1 MDPSVCFLSSVN
13 AGASVTGVFVCT
25 QQSGGRCLHVLC
37 MLGCTLGHAGAGD
50 KQGGCFAWRSSNLC
64 QVWSN
69 APQLLA
75 AGRAAGAAF
84 PLQED
89 AVTVDTR
96 KVIGEKG
103 EICKRHLLLNSAIA
117 KPFEVAADFHF
128 KRGRWEK
135 PAQRLQLSC
144 AQVLTRTLL
153 ASADGVG
160 CVRPSS
166 FGIPMEPAPSTPF
179 AALET
184 PCKATCAAASWSST
198 GSWGASL

>member
-1 MDPSVCFLSSVN
+1 MDPSVCFLGSASP
-13 AGASVTGVFVCT
+13 GASVTRVFVCT
-25 QQSGGRCLHVLC
+25 QRSGGRCLHVLC
-37 MLGCTLGHAGAGD
+37 MLGCTLEQAGAGD
-50 KQGGCFAWRSSNLC
+50 KQGRCFAWRSSNLC

-75 AGRAAGAAF
+75 AGRAAGEAL

-128 KRGRWEK
+128 KKRAVGKACPKVAAELCSGPHLDAAGLSRWGGMC
-135 PAQRLQLSC
+135 PSQLI
-144 AQVLTRTLL
+144 LH
-153 ASADGVG
+153 
-160 CVRPSS
+160 PH
-166 FGIPMEPAPSTPF
+166 
-179 AALET
+179 
-184 PCKATCAAASWSST
+184 
-198 GSWGASL
+198 GA